1 VTSGRPWRW
10 AWISITGL
18 RFLGIYGRDDHGFVF
33 HAVVD
38 LAATPADQIRNHARD
53 ANYQAQAMWRLGAHE
68 EVTVDERLPPQLRIL
83 KRRSYEEA
91 TADQTVVLVLEPGE
105 VGHFDLPEMH

>member
-1 VTSGRPWRW
+1 MTASKPWRW

-18 RFLGIYGRDDHGFVF
+18 RFLGIYGRDDYGFVF

-38 LAATPADQIRNHARD
+38 LAATPVDQISNHAREV
-53 ANYQAQAMWRLGAHE
+53 NYQARAMWRLGAHE
-68 EVTVDERLPPQLRIL
+68 EVSVDERLPPQLRIL
-83 KRRSYEEA
+83 NRRSYEEA
-91 TADQTVVLVLEPGE
+91 TTNQTVVLILEAGE